1 MNLVILDAVGRV
13 EGEDG
18 DKTECKRMHALILV
32 GVISRSEDGS
42 AKEVHERPKFQN
54 TFPLYLS
61 LGNLDEMLPLNSQ
74 ANGTPTI
81 RSLLRS
87 SRQIE
92 GFITSTISS
101 VFEVRKNT
109 S

>member
-61 LGNLDEMLPLNSQ
+61 LGNLDEMLPLNS
-74 ANGTPTI
+74 NGTPKI

-92 GFITSTISS
+92 GFITSTVSS
-101 VFEVRKNT
+101 VFVVRKNT